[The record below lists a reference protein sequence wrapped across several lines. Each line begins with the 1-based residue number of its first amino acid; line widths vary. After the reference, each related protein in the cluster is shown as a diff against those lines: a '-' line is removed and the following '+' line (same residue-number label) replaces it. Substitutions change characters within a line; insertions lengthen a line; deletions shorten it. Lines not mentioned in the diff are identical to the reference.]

1 MKSALLIIFLLP
13 LLFAIEV
20 KEEDDVVV
28 LTDAAFDEFVNLH
41 PFVLV
46 EFYAPWCGHC
56 KKLAPEF
63 ANAAKKLK
71 AQNSNVFLAK
81 VDSTVEKASAEK
93 HQVKGYPTLKFF
105 VNGVASEYTGGR
117 TEDEILLW
125 ISKKTG
131 PSTTEFTDNESLA
144 KFINDNEVVVVFF
157 GDKESTQYK
166 SFETFTKSA
175 DDYLFGHTFNTEIR
189 EANNAQA
196 NTIVLFKQFD
206 EKRNDYGGSFD
217 VEEIKHFVTINSLP
231 TIIKFDQKAAQKIFG
246 ENKET
251 LFLFIKDN
259 DEKSN
264 NVVKVLEESSS
275 ALKGKILL
283 TISQIVDGIGK
294 RLGDYIGVTEEE
306 LPSVKF
312 LLISVN

>member
-1 MKSALLIIFLLP
+1 MKSALLLFVLMP
-13 LLFAIEV
+13 LLLTIEV

-28 LTDAAFDEFVNLH
+28 LTDATFDEFVNLH

-56 KKLAPEF
+56 KKLAPEYSK
-63 ANAAKKLK
+63 AAKKLK
-71 AQNSNVFLAK
+71 ELNSNVFLAK

-93 HQVKGYPTLKFF
+93 QQVKGYPTLKFF

-117 TEDEILLW
+117 TEEEILLW
-125 ISKKTG
+125 LSKKTG
-131 PSTTEFTDNESLA
+131 PSTQEFTDKDSLA

-157 GDKESTQYK
+157 GDKESNQFK
-166 SFETFTKSA
+166 NFEAFTKSA
-175 DDYLFGHTFNTEIR
+175 DDYLCGHTFDSDIR
-189 EANNAQA
+189 DLNKAKANS
-196 NTIVLFKQFD
+196 IVLFKQFD
-206 EKRNDYGGSFD
+206 EKRNDYGGSFEL
-217 VEEIKHFVTINSLP
+217 EEIKHFITINSLP

-251 LFLFIKDN
+251 LFVFIKEN

-264 NVVKVLEESSS
+264 KVVKVLEESSI

-283 TISQIVDGIGK
+283 SVSQIVDGIGK

-306 LPSVKF
+306 LPSVRTHY
-312 LLISVN
+312 